1 MTGTRR
7 KDKAKPG
14 RRKPGVA
21 LYIRGAMSFL
31 QGNNIDSNRKGSQ
44 PLQETLAPKGFT
56 KAIDIKGDYGQS
68 HNEIDWGLEQT

>member
-1 MTGTRR
+1 
-7 KDKAKPG
+7 
-14 RRKPGVA
+14 
-21 LYIRGAMSFL
+21 MSFL

-44 PLQETLAPKGFT
+44 PLQETLAPEGFT